1 MEQISV
7 SALKER
13 LDNEEAVNLL
23 DVREDSE
30 RAEFNIGGKHIPLGR
45 IQLFELEELEEWKDK
60 EIIVYCRSGKRSGL
74 ATMML
79 GQAGFD
85 KVLNLEGGM
94 LKWVE
99 TYGQQG

>member
-1 MEQISV
+1 MEQITV
-7 SALKER
+7 TELKQR
-13 LDNEEAVNLL
+13 LEKGENLNLL

-30 RAEFNIGGKHIPLGR
+30 RAEFNIGGKHIPLGK
-45 IQLFELEELEEWKDK
+45 IQLFELEELDGWKDQ

-99 TYGQQG
+99 TYGMEG

>member
-1 MEQISV
+1 MEQITV
-7 SALKER
+7 TDLKQR
-13 LDNEEAVNLL
+13 LENGENLHLL

-30 RAEFNIGGKHIPLGR
+30 RAEFNIGGKHIPLGK
-45 IQLFELEELEEWKDK
+45 IQLFELEDLEEWKD
-60 EIIVYCRSGKRSGL
+60 EQIIVYCRSGKRSGL

-99 TYGQQG
+99 TYGIDG

>member
-1 MEQISV
+1 MEQITV
-7 SALKER
+7 TELKQILEKGEN
-13 LDNEEAVNLL
+13 LNLL

-30 RAEFNIGGKHIPLGR
+30 RAEFNIGGKHIPLGK
-45 IQLFELEELEEWKDK
+45 IQLFELEELDGWKDQ

-99 TYGQQG
+99 TYGMEG

>member
-1 MEQISV
+1 MEQITV
-7 SALKER
+7 TDLKQKLE
-13 LDNEEAVNLL
+13 NGENVNLL
-23 DVREDSE
+23 DVREDNE
-30 RAEFNIGGKHIPLGR
+30 RAEFNIGGRHIPLGK
-45 IQLFELEELEEWKDK
+45 IQLFELDDLQDWKDQQ
-60 EIIVYCRSGKRSGL
+60 IIVYCRSGKRSGL

-99 TYGQQG
+99 TYGLEG

>member
-1 MEQISV
+1 MEQITV
-7 SALKER
+7 TELKQR
-13 LDNEEAVNLL
+13 LEKGETPNLL

-30 RAEFNIGGKHIPLGR
+30 RTEFNIGGKHIPLGK
-45 IQLFELEELEEWKDK
+45 IQLFELEELDDWKDQ

-99 TYGQQG
+99 TYGMEG

>member
-7 SALKER
+7 NELKQR
-13 LDNEEAVNLL
+13 LDSGENVHLL

-45 IQLFELEELEEWKDK
+45 IQMFELEDLEEWKDK
-60 EIIVYCRSGKRSGL
+60 QIVVYCRSGKRSGL

-79 GQAGFD
+79 GQAGFEQ
-85 KVLNLEGGM
+85 VLNLEGGM

-99 TYGQQG
+99 TYGTQL

>member
-7 SALKER
+7 NELKQR
-13 LDNEEAVNLL
+13 LDSGENVHLL

-45 IQLFELEELEEWKDK
+45 IQMFELEDLEEWKDK
-60 EIIVYCRSGKRSGL
+60 QIVVYCRSGKRSGL

-85 KVLNLEGGM
+85 EVLNLEGGM

-99 TYGQQG
+99 TYGTQL